1 MEEAKQAP
9 DDDSSIYAVAAPL
22 ATCFTLLTF
31 FLAISLLEGRSLG
44 GDYLAESMILSFSL
58 LLSAIIGRI
67 LPSMIPLESSGLR
80 ISSTAITIAL
90 FALLANLVAPMQFDN
105 LLATSFILVGFV
117 TCILIEKERL
127 EESSL
132 FLSVILGMHLSV
144 PYASGLTILEPL
156 ATSTTIDAERL
167 AIGSAFFTFLFCS
180 IALGNLVMVCIRGSL
195 EKLGSGKI
203 FSAIPVISDN
213 KEPAIYSFAVFFC
226 YLIPLIWMG
235 QLSDLEQFS
244 DSRHLGVVWAS
255 FSSLVVFIHAF
266 CRAEGWHVLGA
277 VIVVNWII
285 FTIGRL
291 HEIGNEIPSI
301 FSDSGIIGSFS
312 WFFIW
317 FWLNFFTIMAASR
330 GRFGDIA
337 PRREPSAFRTWWAD
351 NSYSIL
357 IGLALFTALIVRSA
371 WNVIP
376 AMNAAGTGLWDMTG
390 GSDPWYMKRVVD
402 YVIAERSHLIFD
414 SDRSYPVG
422 GINPRPPLFSWSLAL
437 GGIGLSWLLEIPVE
451 EAVWWSMAALPAI
464 YGALI
469 ILPIA
474 GISTRVHSRTAGI
487 FSAWLIALM
496 PGHISRSTFAMTDHD
511 SFAMLF
517 LALSFY
523 FWIRAISSL
532 EQKNVFEKA
541 ESNPLYIL
549 AGMRQTWRNNPTVM
563 ANATLSG
570 VCFSIMA
577 LGWKGFVYGPG
588 ILFLAYSAQVA
599 INIFRRRDSLEFTS
613 AALQMMLTVLVL
625 PFPFYAWPGMN
636 LLFDPSGMQPMFY
649 IIGFTFAVG
658 WVASSFRDKPWLLVI
673 ITGTVLFGSILT
685 ALFFLQEAGIYN
697 GWDILFTGGF
707 YFSKNKIF
715 GTIGEAQAPSR
726 GVLFASYGPVVALIA
741 IGCGMVLLF
750 RGARKNKPSNTLLG
764 LWVIIATYMAWTAG
778 RFIIN
783 ATPAMAVVGGIG
795 IAMMWNSAN
804 FSRFSK
810 VWRISGI
817 GTPRARFRSVWSAS
831 KSTPGIPAILLVLLM
846 VSSQH
851 ATYGIDSGIPRN
863 QDAAYDVD
871 LEIYNIA
878 PDILREDFFN
888 LFSVMNSREYSP
900 GVSGLWYMGT
910 FGPSFNGHGWNDA
923 YDWLSQQDS
932 DVEFSHRPAFVSWW
946 DYGFQALASGQHPTV
961 ADNFQTGIPE
971 SGGMLLA
978 AGQEETL
985 ALFIATLA
993 AADRFYNSGELSDEF
1008 TSVLNQHLEPDQVA
1022 EFQTIVNSRDTIT
1035 SATGI
1040 DIVRARSLGVIAEY
1054 NDVELLRGFVLES
1067 SGIPSQDE
1075 NWLVYEN
1082 GVQVGNSTSDQSTA
1096 MSLFNQTRASSSPF
1110 EISEPTHYYI
1120 GGSKYTQDLMDDYY
1134 DLSTNLHRS
1143 NARLALVRAFLST
1156 ALDIEGIAGIY
1167 DGITSIEYDVQ
1178 NFGASTG
1185 STTTRNHEIR
1195 YFAVDNRL
1203 YPLGGSYYGDY
1214 NYHRGQATGI
1224 FHAPTRLSGLDLDTY
1239 ISTLYQTQRGDGPI
1253 IPRSQDQYEQEYLDD
1268 IVRQSAGSLG
1278 ASEVI
1283 RMLDIDYQ
1291 HQPEFFETMIAR
1303 IYVGYGSSTLG
1314 LQGDAENPS
1323 VWINPQQ
1330 TGVKGA
1336 PDSYLENAF
1345 ALPGAMMNHFVISNW
1360 YDNEECEVNETG
1372 AQISSIC
1379 GTVYD
1384 SNRFVK
1390 VVKYY
1395 SGATIQ
1401 GTVELEG
1408 VGPIPNARILIERD
1422 AFSGDEEADS
1432 NGEVVDRDNRTYWI
1446 PIGSTQADE
1455 NGHYS
1460 FRVPAGK
1467 IRVSAFTGDP
1477 DLDSARSMI
1486 MSADVG
1492 NTMYE
1497 LFTESNSVRKVNPV
1511 TGILGNV
1518 YGSTW
1523 LSESIVNIS
1532 SEDGHSNGRSTIE
1545 SPILVQPSSAS
1556 GILSWTGAIDFDK
1569 DPVINANVILTPS
1582 SPEVSIE
1589 PYVLPTSNGTVVGDS
1604 LEFTGR
1610 GEVTF
1615 TGQGFFNSIGVAT
1628 LTDFTGNHSMTIL
1641 DNHSVTGEGQFSGKG
1656 SLVGELLNLAEPP
1669 SCQGSTVP
1677 QGSEACSIGENEYLI
1692 NGSVDASGRY
1702 TSEGESLFTRSL
1714 SKSTFTSSGKF
1725 EVDTSTSLDTYGTIN
1740 GSGSFSGEGIFSGQ
1754 MVTPGS
1760 FHVTD
1765 ALPGEYQ
1772 ISVDFGNG
1780 SVVEIGTT
1788 IEIGVVPN
1796 GDENRISIAGGSIE
1810 GSISDSEGAALSSPI
1825 FIFPSEESR
1834 ENSTVE
1840 CSDLVSSP
1848 CYVIPDED
1856 GHYSIGPIIPGE
1868 YLAEIDVDDDGFPE
1882 VSQPFTFLPLESQT
1896 QSLPNVIPRMFDLS
1910 FTLTDDGNP
1919 VNDLE
1924 IVLRSENTSQS
1935 PIAAI
1940 FDNDSMEYKVELS
1953 IGSWILNHTIEGEKQ
1968 IWQRIDVIDQNQNG
1982 TYQFQTSKVVNGTV
1996 LYQPTGE
2003 TGLPGQPMEFQE
2015 VTFQWDGFTHRT
2027 MTDDSGEFSV
2037 TLPENAEVDATVEIL
2052 VGIEG
2057 FYSNGTKF
2065 TVSAGM
2071 DDVIID
2077 VVDSFSVIGTV
2088 NLNREGYRY
2097 VDEILGWVPIT
2108 VTATSPG
2115 DEASDASWTKPV
2127 SPSGTFE
2134 MLLPKGNW
2142 TFALNPPGDLGVS
2155 SSVELEINKSSDLDL
2170 ILFKELNST
2179 VFVDFFIDHSKD
2191 NNISNGTPVQYPFEI
2206 SPVDPNGLG
2215 YSVARNGSEWVADG
2229 RAEVSLEPGSY
2240 RIVVERANA
2249 SAGEE
2254 FDTLYDFNEI
2264 FQVGMDSEIIVERE
2278 VGFEPLWLFSA
2289 KVTNRSFGNLSD
2301 HEVTFE
2307 NVERGWIQKFYTNE
2321 NGTIAEYLSEGEWV
2335 IVIEEFETSDGIFE
2349 GLRERVNISEENAG
2363 TPIDLRTD
2371 ELAEV
2376 AINLQMLGMELQSP
2390 GSMDISFNS
2399 QEGLGSFNAQSNS
2412 DGETLVIRLPSGFWN
2427 IQSNQTDADGVR
2439 LLVANTSLSESGL
2452 SAGGNYSIDVTVNKQ
2467 LQLTGKVYWDL
2478 DDNGNPGVL
2487 EGIANV
2493 SVNLTEEG
2501 SLESNYSLMTN
2512 QMGQWS
2518 VFLPTLTN
2526 WNISVE
2532 KEGFSPIQSN
2542 VSIFDSSIVEDIEI
2556 SAGVVDVSGSV
2567 SYISED
2573 WIFGE
2578 DWDVVLIPEH
2588 GVSRERVTPEKSGNE
2603 WNSSVEPGRWIVYI
2617 TANSSGTNL
2626 VSIDSMVVDIQ
2637 GGEVTSVLTAGG
2649 TLVLDTEW
2657 LDYNGT
2663 SKSLMDVS
2671 GDYDLEISTGP
2682 GISWSENLGLDG
2694 ILRIVL
2700 PAGRVDASSEF
2711 AEEQRGREMTFS
2723 GGQGVTISAGQESPT
2738 TTLRL
2743 ERVSKQDISIS
2754 DLTASSLVVG
2764 LNDSC
2769 IMDSDCDYKSAEF
2782 SMRIDYDGHNPF
2794 DSYSVTASVAGIDGA
2809 LWKVEFQ
2816 NSTGSWNDS
2825 ATFDLGLDNAM
2836 SIENFKV
2843 RVTPA
2848 NKSNT
2853 HHFANGHDVSI
2864 FFSTADGYS
2873 TEHKISVNVPIIT
2886 GFKLADE
2893 FVESTVFFTS
2903 DQRQLQVSIPYSN
2916 LGNGDNLLNFSYEIA
2931 GWEAAGPQI
2940 QPIAPFSNG
2949 TTTLILSHDGS
2960 EKQDEYVL
2968 EITVSDSSNESTKYQ
2983 IYLEKDAPELSIVGK
2998 TIQLT
3003 SGGKPVIGREQTY
3016 VVEVTNDGNVIAEGV
3031 TLHAKL
3037 CADIKCRT
3045 EMGVNSSATNDI
3057 DGLGKSM
3064 FYIPMDFTN
3073 FSKPDTYFILFEI
3086 IPPGM
3091 SEEDELEACTSS
3103 RSEVNSFCVL
3113 EAQLWSE
3120 AEEGIQNWMAYL
3132 FIAILLGIL
3141 WAMTRRPGRKSAA
3154 PF

>member
-1 MEEAKQAP
+1 MEEEKQAH
-9 DDDSSIYAVAAPL
+9 DDKASFSLASAPL
-22 ATCFTLLTF
+22 TTCFTLLAF
-31 FLAISLLEGRSLG
+31 FLTISLLEGRSLG
-44 GDYLAESMILSFSL
+44 GDYLAESAVISASL

-67 LPSMIPLESSGLR
+67 LPSLIPLESPGLR
-80 ISSTAITIAL
+80 ISSTPIVIVLIAL
-90 FALLANLVAPMQFDN
+90 LTNLVAHTQFDN
-105 LLATSFILVGFV
+105 LLAFSFILVGFV
-117 TCILIEKERL
+117 TCILVEKNRL

-132 FLSVILGMHLSV
+132 FLSIILGMHLSV
-144 PYASGLTILEPL
+144 LYSSGLVILEPI
-156 ATSTTIDAERL
+156 ATSATISAERL
-167 AIGSAFFTFLFCS
+167 AIGSAFFAFLFCS
-180 IALGNLVMVCIRGSL
+180 IALGNLVMVCIRGTL
-195 EKLGSGKI
+195 EKQGSGNI
-203 FSAIPVISDN
+203 FSSIPAMPDS

-226 YLIPLIWMG
+226 YLIPLVWLG

-244 DSRHLGVVWAS
+244 ESSHLGVVWAS
-255 FSSLVVFIHAF
+255 FSSLVIFIHDF
-266 CRAEGWHVLGA
+266 CRAEGWHVLGS

-285 FTIGRL
+285 FTIGRI
-291 HEIGNEIPSI
+291 HEIGNELPSI

-312 WFFIW
+312 WFFVW

-337 PRREPSAFRTWWAD
+337 PRREPSAFRTWWAN
-351 NSYSIL
+351 NSYVVL
-357 IGLALFTALIVRSA
+357 VGLAFLTALIVRAA

-376 AMNAAGTGLWDMTG
+376 AMNATGTGLWDMTG

-402 YVIAERSHLIFD
+402 YIIAERSHLIFD
-414 SDRSYPVG
+414 SDRSYPLG

-451 EAVWWSMAALPAI
+451 DAVWWSMAALPAI

-469 ILPIA
+469 VLPIA
-474 GISTRVHSRTAGI
+474 GISSRVHSRTAGI
-487 FSAWLIALM
+487 LSAWLIALM

-517 LALSFY
+517 LALAFY

-532 EQKNVFEKA
+532 EQKKVFEKA
-541 ESNPLYIL
+541 DSNPLYIL
-549 AGMRQTWRNNPTVM
+549 AGMRQTWKNNPTVM

-570 VCFSIMA
+570 VCFAIMA

-613 AALQMMLTVLVL
+613 AALQMMLTAILL

-685 ALFFLQEAGIYN
+685 ALFFLQQAEIYN

-726 GVLFASYGPVVALIA
+726 GVLFASYGPIVALIA
-741 IGCGMVLLF
+741 IGCGMVLLW
-750 RGARKNKPSNTLLG
+750 RGARKNKPSNTLMG

-831 KSTPGIPAILLVLLM
+831 KSNPGIPAILLVLLM

-851 ATYGIDSGIPRN
+851 ATYGIDSGIPRSD
-863 QDAAYDVD
+863 DAAYDVD

-888 LFSVMNSREYSP
+888 LFSIMNSREYNP
-900 GVSGLWYMGT
+900 GASGMWYMDT
-910 FGPSFNGHGWNDA
+910 FGPSFNGYGWNDA
-923 YDWLSQQDS
+923 YDWLSHQDS
-932 DVEFSHRPAFVSWW
+932 DVEFSQRPAFVSWW

-971 SGGMLLA
+971 SGGMLLS

-985 ALFIATLA
+985 SLFIATLA
-993 AADRFYNSGELSDEF
+993 AADRAYNSGDLSDEF
-1008 TSVLNQHLEPDQVA
+1008 ITVLNQYMTPDQVA
-1022 EFQTIVNSRDTIT
+1022 EFQILVNQRDPIT
-1035 SATGI
+1035 SSAGPE
-1040 DIVRARSLGVIAEY
+1040 IVSARSLAVVAEY
-1054 NDVELLRGFVLES
+1054 NDVELLRGFPLDS
-1067 SGIPSQDE
+1067 SGIPFQQES
-1075 NWLVYEN
+1075 WLVFEN
-1082 GVQVGNSTSDQSTA
+1082 GEQVGNSTTDQSTA
-1096 MSLFNQTRASSSPF
+1096 MSLFNETRASSSQF
-1110 EISEPTHYYI
+1110 EINDPTHYYI
-1120 GGSKYTQDLMDDYY
+1120 GGSKYTPDLLDDYY

-1143 NARLALVRAFLST
+1143 NARLAVVRAFLST
-1156 ALDIEGIAGIY
+1156 ALDVEEIAGIY
-1167 DGITSIEYDVQ
+1167 DGISAIEYNVQ
-1178 NFGASTG
+1178 DFGASTG

-1203 YPLGGSYYGDY
+1203 YPLGGSFYGDY
-1214 NYHRGQATGI
+1214 SYHRGQSTGI
-1224 FHAPTRLSGLDLDTY
+1224 FHAPTRLSGLDMDSY
-1239 ISTLYQTQRGDGPI
+1239 ISTLYQTQRGDGPV
-1253 IPRSQDQYEQEYLDD
+1253 IPRTQAQYEGEYLDD

-1283 RMLDIDYQ
+1283 RMIDIDYQ

-1336 PDSYLENAF
+1336 PGSYLENAF

-1372 AQISSIC
+1372 AQVSSIC
-1379 GTVYD
+1379 GSVYD
-1384 SNRFVK
+1384 SNRYVK

-1401 GTVELEG
+1401 GTVELDG
-1408 VGPIPNARILIERD
+1408 VGPVPNARILIERD

-1467 IRVSAFTGDP
+1467 IRVSAFSGDP

-1486 MSADVG
+1486 MSSDVG

-1497 LFTESNSVRKVNPV
+1497 LFTESNSARNVNPV

-1523 LSESIVNIS
+1523 LSENIVNVS

-1545 SPILVQPSSAS
+1545 SSILVQPSSAS
-1556 GILSWTGAIDFDK
+1556 GILSWSGAIEFDK
-1569 DPVINANVILTPS
+1569 DPVINVSVILTPS
-1582 SPEVSIE
+1582 SPEVSID
-1589 PYVLPTSNGTVVGDS
+1589 PYTLPTSNGTVSGES
-1604 LEFTGR
+1604 LEFTGK
-1610 GEVTF
+1610 GEATF
-1615 TGQGFFNSIGVAT
+1615 TGHGIFNSIGVAT
-1628 LTDFTGNHSMTIL
+1628 VSDFTGNHSMTIL
-1641 DNHSVTGEGQFSGKG
+1641 DNHSVTGEGQFSGRG
-1656 SLVGELLNLAEPP
+1656 TLEGEVFGLLEID
-1669 SCQGSTVP
+1669 SCQGGALP
-1677 QGSEACSIGENEYLI
+1677 QGSEVCSIGGNEFLI

-1714 SKSTFTSSGKF
+1714 SKSTFIGSGIF
-1725 EVDTSTSLDTYGTIN
+1725 EVNTSTVLDSYGTIN
-1740 GSGSFSGEGIFSGQ
+1740 GSGSFSGDGIFSGQ
-1754 MVTPGS
+1754 MVKPGS
-1760 FHVTD
+1760 FHVND

-1780 SVVEIGTT
+1780 TIVELGTT
-1788 IEIGVVPN
+1788 IEIGVFPT
-1796 GDENRISIAGGSIE
+1796 DEENRISVAGGSIE
-1810 GSISDSEGAALSSPI
+1810 GSIFDSEGDPLSSSI

-1834 ENSTVE
+1834 ENSTAE
-1840 CSDLVSSP
+1840 CGDLVSYP
-1848 CYVIPDED
+1848 CYVIPDDE
-1856 GHYSIGPIIPGE
+1856 GHYSIGPIIPGD
-1868 YLAEIDVDDDGFPE
+1868 YLAEIDVDEDGFPE
-1882 VSQPFTFLPLESQT
+1882 ISEAFTFLPLESPT
-1896 QSLPNVIPRMFDLS
+1896 QSLPMTIPKMFDLN
-1910 FTLTDDGNP
+1910 FTITDNGNP
-1919 VNDLE
+1919 VNDLD
-1924 IVLRSENTSQS
+1924 IVLRSENISQP

-1940 FDNDSMEYKVELS
+1940 FDNESLEYNIELS
-1953 IGSWILNHTIEGEKQ
+1953 IGSWILNHTTDGEKQ
-1968 IWQRIDVIDQNQNG
+1968 IWQRIDVIDKDQNG
-1982 TYQFQTSKVVNGTV
+1982 TYHFQTSKVVNGTV
-1996 LYQPTGE
+1996 LYQPNEE
-2003 TGLPGQPMEFQE
+2003 TGLPGQPMEFQN
-2015 VTFQWDGFTHRT
+2015 VIFQWDGFTHSAV
-2027 MTDDSGEFSV
+2027 TDKMGEFSV
-2037 TLPENAEVDATVEIL
+2037 TLPENANVDATVEIV
-2052 VGIEG
+2052 VGVEG

-2065 TVSAGM
+2065 TVTAGM
-2071 DDVIID
+2071 DDVIIE
-2077 VVDSFSVIGTV
+2077 VVDSFSVMGTV

-2097 VDEILGWVPIT
+2097 VDEIVGWVPIT
-2108 VTATSPG
+2108 VTATSSG
-2115 DEASDASWTKPV
+2115 GEASDAMWTKPV

-2142 TFALNPPGDLGVS
+2142 TFVLNPPGDLGVS
-2155 SSVELEINKSSDLDL
+2155 SSVELDINKSSDLDL
-2170 ILFKELNST
+2170 ILYKESNST

-2206 SPVDPNGLG
+2206 SSVNPNGLG
-2215 YSVARNGSEWVADG
+2215 YSVARNGSEWISDG

-2249 SAGEE
+2249 SAGEK
-2254 FDTLYDFNEI
+2254 FDTLYDFNQI
-2264 FQVGMDSEIIVERE
+2264 FQVGMDGEIIVERE
-2278 VGFEPLWLFSA
+2278 VGFEPLWLFNA
-2289 KVTNRSFGNLSD
+2289 KLTNRTFGNLSN
-2301 HEVTFE
+2301 HEVIFE
-2307 NVERGWIQKFYTNE
+2307 NVERGWSQMFYTND
-2321 NGTIAEYLSEGEWV
+2321 NGTIAEYLSEGEWI
-2335 IVIEEFETSDGIFE
+2335 IVIEEFETSDGVFE
-2349 GLRERVNISEENAG
+2349 GLRVNVNISEENAG
-2363 TPIDLRTD
+2363 LAIDFQTD

-2376 AINLQMLGMELQSP
+2376 ALNLNLLGMELQSP
-2390 GSMDISFNS
+2390 GPMDISFIS
-2399 QEGLGSFNAQSNS
+2399 QEGLGSFNAQSNGDS
-2412 DGETLVIRLPSGFWN
+2412 EPLVIRVPSGLWN

-2439 LLVANTSLSESGL
+2439 LLIDNTSLNGSGL
-2452 SAGGNYSIDVTVNKQ
+2452 LAGSSYSVDVTVNKQ

-2493 SVNLTEEG
+2493 SVNLTEDGFSEA
-2501 SLESNYSLMTN
+2501 NYSLTTN
-2512 QMGQWS
+2512 TMGQWS
-2518 VFLPTLTN
+2518 VFLPSLSN

-2532 KEGFSPIQSN
+2532 KEGFSAIQSN

-2556 SAGVVDVSGSV
+2556 SAGSVDVSGSV
-2567 SYISED
+2567 SYISDD
-2573 WIFGE
+2573 WVFGD
-2578 DWDVVLIPEH
+2578 DWDVILIPEH
-2588 GVSRERVTPEKSGNE
+2588 GVSRERVTPDKSGNE
-2603 WNSSVEPGRWIVYI
+2603 WNASVEPGRWIVYV
-2617 TANSSGTNL
+2617 TANSSGTHL
-2626 VSIDSMVVDIQ
+2626 VSIDVMVVDIQ
-2637 GGEVTSVLTAGG
+2637 GGEVESVLTTGG
-2649 TLVLDTEW
+2649 TLVLNTEW

-2663 SKSLMDVS
+2663 SKSLTDVS
-2671 GDYDLEISTGP
+2671 SDYDLEISTEP
-2682 GISWSENLGLDG
+2682 GISWSETLGVDG
-2694 ILRIVL
+2694 IIRIVL

-2711 AEEQRGREMTFS
+2711 VEEQRGREMTFS
-2723 GGQGVTISAGQESPT
+2723 GGQGVTISAGQESPL

-2743 ERVSKQDISIS
+2743 ERVSKQDISVS
-2754 DLTASSLVVG
+2754 DITASSLVVG

-2769 IMDSDCDYKSAEF
+2769 IMESDCDYKSAEF
-2782 SMRIDYDGHNPF
+2782 LMRIDYDGHNPF
-2794 DSYSVTASVAGIDGA
+2794 DSYSVTASVAGIDGT
-2809 LWKVEFQ
+2809 LWNVEFQ
-2816 NSTGSWNDS
+2816 NSTGSWNES
-2825 ATFDLGLDNAM
+2825 ASFDLGLDNAL
-2836 SIENFKV
+2836 SVESFKV

-2853 HHFANGHDVSI
+2853 HHFANGHDISI

-2873 TEHKISVNVPIIT
+2873 FEHKVSVNVPKDS
-2886 GFKLADE
+2886 GFKLVDE
-2893 FVESTVFFTS
+2893 FVESTIFFTS
-2903 DQRQLQVSIPYSN
+2903 DQTQLQIPVPYSN
-2916 LGNGDNLLNFSYEIA
+2916 LGNGDEILNFSYEIA
-2931 GWEAAGPQI
+2931 GWQAAGPQS

-2949 TTTLILSHDGS
+2949 TTTLILTHEGS
-2960 EKQDEYVL
+2960 EKLDEYVL
-2968 EITVSDSSNESTKYQ
+2968 EITVSDPSNESVKYQ
-2983 IYLEKDAPELSIVGK
+2983 IYLEKDAPVLSIVGR
-2998 TIQLT
+2998 TIELM
-3003 SGGKPVIGREQTY
+3003 GGGNPVFGKEQTY
-3016 VVEVTNDGNVIAEGV
+3016 VIEVSNGGNVIAEGV
-3031 TLHAKL
+3031 VLHAKL
-3037 CADIKCRT
+3037 CEDINCRT
-3045 EMGVNSSATNDI
+3045 EMGINASSTNDI
-3057 DGLGKSM
+3057 EGMGTSV

-3073 FSKPDTYFILFEI
+3073 FSRPDTYFILFEI

-3091 SEEDELEACTSS
+3091 SEEDELEACKSS
-3103 RSEVNSFCVL
+3103 RSEGNSFCVL

-3120 AEEGIQNWMAYL
+3120 AEEGIQDWMAYL
-3132 FIAILLGIL
+3132 FIVILLGII
-3141 WAMTRRPGRKSAA
+3141 WAITRRPGRKTSA